1 MASATA
7 GCLHYLEKE
16 GLAFQLNIK
25 CAHIGVHRSNRAWAW
40 TCAYARLNLTQTIC
54 QMGYVEQGISARVC
68 LELDSS
74 PDCDATRH
82 GETSVFFDELIRQI
96 CL

>member
-1 MASATA
+1 MHD
-7 GCLHYLEKE
+7 LM
-16 GLAFQLNIK
+16 
-25 CAHIGVHRSNRAWAW
+25 
-40 TCAYARLNLTQTIC
+40 QTIC

-68 LELDSS
+68 LELGSS